1 MAKTDKMDIF
11 AICSAWIFRNFQ
23 NFGSKKNNYKAPRPW
38 NSASFHLGRFWEVR
52 ICHFCSLGFV
62 LSTIYISDLPSLNE
76 AYVAVIQRRLPK
88 WWSKNIYSVTSID
101 PSITT
106 ISSRDEYDTDVQSF
120 ILNQQIIKFIAV
132 PISLLEWCWDWVQ
145 GGEPLYAAAFSLSS
159 CHSHIWPIF
168 VNFFLQKAHATYI
181 DEAEKD
187 QKINPSNQVV
197 FKDNFTFQGTFSKIE
212 GQRLCLWLADS
223 YI

>member
-1 MAKTDKMDIF
+1 MIGLGSDKNGSKMTKLTF
-11 AICSAWIFRNFQ
+11 LQHAVPEFSEKC
-23 NFGSKKNNYKAPRPW
+23 FGSKKNKAPRPW
-38 NSASFHLGRFWEVR
+38 NSASSHLGRFWEAR

-62 LSTIYISDLPSLNE
+62 LSTIYISDLPSLTE
-76 AYVAVIQRRLPK
+76 AYVAVIQSRLPK

-145 GGEPLYAAAFSLSS
+145 GGDWWTPIPTVFSLSS
-159 CHSHIWPIF
+159 YHSHIWPIL
-168 VNFFLQKAHATYI
+168 VNFFSSKSTCHTHGRCGERQKTLPKTLRTQA
-181 DEAEKD
+181 
-187 QKINPSNQVV
+187 SNALTKSD
-197 FKDNFTFQGTFSKIE
+197 FLHTTI
-212 GQRLCLWLADS
+212 R
-223 YI
+223 